1 MNLDAF
7 AEYSSAWLVIVAAAR
22 LGALCLNSMLK
33 RLGGVRSAVGRSL
46 RWAIVM
52 TVLAAFTLPVALPN
66 AEQINAPA
74 FIVLLF
80 ESSFQAQ
87 GDPAQARR
95 MMLAG
100 LPLVFVGVFTISV
113 LAHIIWR
120 KLRVVEASTATPA
133 GKSDAK

>member
-7 AEYSSAWLVIVAAAR
+7 AEYSSAWLVIVAAAL

-113 LAHIIWR
+113 LAHIVWR
-120 KLRVVEASTATPA
+120 KLRVVEASTPTPA
-133 GKSDAK
+133 VKSDAK

>member
-7 AEYSSAWLVIVAAAR
+7 AEYSSAWLVIVAAAL
-22 LGALCLNSMLK
+22 LGALCLNSTLK

-52 TVLAAFTLPVALPN
+52 TVLAAFPLPVALPN

-74 FIVLLF
+74 FVVLLF

-113 LAHIIWR
+113 LAHIVWR

-133 GKSDAK
+133 VKSDAK